1 MCHKT
6 LFRLCLSVAL
16 LNLSYFCPAQNH
28 GNLPPAP
35 GSQTPAQELAGRQE
49 FAEAA
54 LRLGLKGEYA
64 QALEILDRARLAAE
78 KNADKAGGA
87 MVIIDSTLIYF
98 FQGNNL
104 KALATYQKMPP
115 IAEIEADRKALAHVL
130 SRRAFLGYY
139 RNGFAQALKDVRR
152 SLALLDPAAD
162 KIETGFALNVLGM
175 IESATG
181 NPQEALKALQES
193 IAICRQL
200 ADEFWLALPLN
211 NLGYVYHTQDN
222 QTLALNY
229 YQQSLALIERFG
241 MRALLHYTLNNI
253 GTAHLSEGAY
263 TQALPY
269 FHRSLAERQTN
280 GKADEIS
287 TTLRD
292 LGSAYR
298 DMGDYAS
305 AQDYYGRSL
314 AIEEKLQNA
323 SKVAGRLLNIGF
335 VYVCQQNF
343 GLGFVYFQRSLA
355 VAEAS
360 DDKEGTAR
368 AYTSIGDLHLFQGS
382 YDLALDYYQKAAP
395 VAAASGHKA
404 LINSILQSIG
414 TAYREKGDY
423 PRALSYYQDYFKS
436 PEVSASKTMQA
447 SLLLNIGLT
456 YHLQGDYDKALTYYQ
471 EFMELNGQ
479 PGNRQL
485 LCIALGLRSAVYQAR
500 GDSSRAL
507 SLAEEG
513 YALARQLQNYHAIA
527 YARLITG
534 RAFHSLRQL
543 EKARQA
549 YDEAIAATENIRSQ
563 IIGSEQEQQRFF
575 EKRLTPYHEII
586 ALLIE
591 QNKTDEAFAYAERAK
606 ARTLLDV
613 LQSGKLNI
621 TKSMTASEQLQEQ
634 GLRNELFSVNSQI
647 LKESLRQKPHPTRL
661 SELNERVQKARFN
674 YEAFQMNLYVT
685 HAELQGKRGE
695 AQPLKLQESGA
706 LLEDAKSLL
715 LEYVVT
721 QDRTYLFAISKSA
734 SPGRN
739 KIDVKV
745 YAIAVTGKALSTAA
759 EEFRKQLAS
768 RDIGFRQAARRL
780 YDLLVRPAQNELQGK
795 NHVVIVPDGAL
806 WELPFQALQAAADR
820 YLIEDAAISYA
831 PSLSALREMRKQRRT
846 YGESATLL
854 AFGNPALSNETLE
867 RNRIARRDEKLEP
880 LPEAEKEVKELAQ
893 LYGAEN
899 SRIYIGAAARED
911 LLKAEAGKFK
921 VLHIAA
927 HGILND
933 ANPLYSRLVLAQ
945 GMTREDGLLEAW
957 EIMKLELRADLVVLS
972 ACNTARGRI
981 GAGEGVI
988 GLTWALFVAG
998 SPTTV
1003 VSQWK
1008 VDSASTSL
1016 LMTDFHRNLK
1026 NIKATTSK
1034 AEALRAASLKM
1045 LQSSQYRHP
1054 FYWAGF
1060 VVIGNGF

>member
-1 MCHKT
+1 LSHKT
-6 LFRLCLSVAL
+6 LSRLCISVAL

-28 GNLPPAP
+28 KSLLPANGIQSPA
-35 GSQTPAQELAGRQE
+35 AAHRQG
-49 FAEAA
+49 FAEEA

-64 QALEILDRARLAAE
+64 QALETLNRAQQEAE
-78 KNADKAGGA
+78 KNADKAGSA
-87 MVIIDSTLIYF
+87 MVIIDSALIYF

-104 KALATYQKMPP
+104 KALATYQRMPP

-139 RNGFAQALKDVRR
+139 RNGFAQALKDAQR
-152 SLALLDPAAD
+152 SLTLLDPATD
-162 KIETGFALNVLGM
+162 KIERGFTLNVLGM
-175 IESATG
+175 VESAMG
-181 NPQEALKALQES
+181 NSQAALKALQDS
-193 IAICRQL
+193 LAICQQM
-200 ADEFWLALPLN
+200 ADEFWMALPLN
-211 NLGYVYHTQDN
+211 NLGYVYHLQDN
-222 QTLALNY
+222 QTQALKY
-229 YQQSLALIERFG
+229 YHQSLALIERFG

-269 FHRSLAERQTN
+269 FHRSLGERQAN

-305 AQDYYGRSL
+305 AQEYYGKSL
-314 AIEEKLQNA
+314 AIEEKLQNPL
-323 SKVAGRLLNIGF
+323 KIAGRLLNIGF

-343 GLGFVYFQRSLA
+343 GMGFTYFQRSLT

-360 DDKEGTAR
+360 DDKEGMAR
-368 AYTSIGDLHLFQGS
+368 AYMNLGDIHTFQGN
-382 YDLALDYYQKAAP
+382 YDLALDYYQKALL

-404 LINSILQSIG
+404 LITSISQNLG

-423 PRALSYYQDYFKS
+423 RRALAYYQEYLKS
-436 PEVSASKTMQA
+436 PEVAASKNMQA
-447 SLLLNIGLT
+447 NLVLNIGLT
-456 YHLQGDYDKALTYYQ
+456 YQFQGDYDKALTCYQ
-471 EFMELNGQ
+471 EFMEINGY

-485 LCIALGLRSAVYQAR
+485 LCIALGLSSAVYQAR
-500 GDSSRAL
+500 GDYAKAL
-507 SLAEEG
+507 SLAEQG
-513 YALARQLQNYHAIA
+513 QAIGRQLDNYHVIA
-527 YARLITG
+527 NASLITG
-534 RAFHSLRQL
+534 RAFHSLRQP

-549 YDEAIAATENIRSQ
+549 YDEAIAATENIRAQ
-563 IIGSEQEQQRFF
+563 VIGSELEQQRFL
-575 EKRLTPYHEII
+575 EKRVTPYYEII

-591 QNKTDEAFAYAERAK
+591 QNKAGEAFTYAERAK
-606 ARTLLDV
+606 ARTLLEV
-613 LQSGKLNI
+613 LQSGRINI
-621 TKSMTASEQLQEQ
+621 TKAMTAKEQETEQ
-634 GLRNELFSVNSQI
+634 RLRNELFSVNSQL
-647 LKESLRQKPHPTRL
+647 LKESLRQKSDPARL
-661 SELNERVQKARFN
+661 PELNGRVQKARLN
-674 YEAFQMNLYVT
+674 YEAFQMNLYVA
-685 HAELQGKRGE
+685 HAELKGKRGE
-695 AQPLKLQESGA
+695 AQPLKPEETGA
-706 LLEDAKSLL
+706 LLEDSKSLL

-721 QDRTYLFAISKSA
+721 DEQTYLFAISKGA
-734 SPGRN
+734 SPNRGKN
-739 KIDVKV
+739 EVKV
-745 YAIAVTGKALSTAA
+745 YTIPVTSKALSAAA
-759 EEFRKQLAS
+759 EDFRKQLGS
-768 RDIGFRQAARRL
+768 RDIGFREAARRL
-780 YDLLVRPAQNELQGK
+780 YDLLLKPAQHELQGK
-795 NHVVIVPDGAL
+795 NHIVIVPDGAL
-806 WELPFQALQAAADR
+806 WELPFQALQPAANR

-846 YGESATLL
+846 YGESATLM

-893 LYGAEN
+893 LYGVEN

-927 HGILND
+927 HGVLND
-933 ANPLYSRLVLAQ
+933 ANPMYSRLVLAQ
-945 GMTREDGLLEAW
+945 GESNEDGLLEAW
-957 EIMKLELRADLVVLS
+957 EIMKLDLKADLVVLS

-1008 VDSASTSL
+1008 VDSVSTSQ
-1016 LMTDFHRNLK
+1016 LMMNFHRHLK
-1026 NIKATTSK
+1026 SIKPTMSK

-1045 LQSSQYRHP
+1045 LQSSEYRHP